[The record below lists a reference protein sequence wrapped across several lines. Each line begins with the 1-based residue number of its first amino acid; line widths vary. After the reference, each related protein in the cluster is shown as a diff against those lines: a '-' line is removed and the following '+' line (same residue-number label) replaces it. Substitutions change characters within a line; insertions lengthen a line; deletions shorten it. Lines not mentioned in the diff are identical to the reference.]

1 MFISS
6 KTATLCTIIVSKRR
20 MLYKIRILAKNYL
33 NKEMNIKPLV
43 VTVLFL
49 VSSIAMYAQKTTS
62 FPKGW
67 SLGINFG
74 TTQFDGD
81 IRQYHHFP
89 ATQKSGP
96 DSDDA
101 NFSELR
107 LAGSFSLT
115 KKINSLYSLSGEFIF
130 GNFAGLRRGAQ
141 YYGIPPHD
149 PYKLYKG
156 GGDRFITRFKEL
168 DLLVN
173 VNLSKGLIGDVLR
186 LNSCKKWEF
195 NAKAGF
201 GINFSR
207 TLRTNLQDGSYIY
220 SIGYEL
226 ESVTGGA
233 NGKSPL
239 SDHLK
244 ETVYVYGIKA
254 VYDFSPKL
262 DVLIDYTVR
271 NGQTDMWDASVMNTD
286 HGSDRFNFL
295 SLGVAYKF
303 GKHDYNKEDASPL
316 DRLRRD
322 AAKALV
328 KIDRLMDDSDKD
340 GVADAFDKSPNTPLD
355 VAVDGS
361 GRAIDID
368 MDNVPDYRDADPF
381 SSMGAQVDAKGIGL
395 DDDKD
400 GVPNSKDLES
410 NTPVGVMV
418 NQFGINVQ
426 NTNHDIAGSMVYFPS
441 VYFASGS
448 VIVGSSNKYRVA
460 TIAAML
466 KNNPD
471 IRLNVIGHTDKVGT
485 LKFNEKLGLQRAN
498 AVIDYL
504 VLNYHIEANRLTPI
518 TKGEKNPLSSHGVE
532 SRTGEYN
539 LGEINRRV
547 NFQIAD

>member
-1 MFISS
+1 M
-6 KTATLCTIIVSKRR
+6 
-20 MLYKIRILAKNYL
+20 ILKVY
-33 NKEMNIKPLV
+33 
-43 VTVLFL
+43 T
-49 VSSIAMYAQKTTS
+49 
-62 FPKGW
+62 
-67 SLGINFG
+67 
-74 TTQFDGD
+74 DG
-81 IRQYHHFP
+81 
-89 ATQKSGP
+89 ACSNNG
-96 DSDDA
+96 
-101 NFSELR
+101 
-107 LAGSFSLT
+107 
-115 KKINSLYSLSGEFIF
+115 
-130 GNFAGLRRGAQ
+130 
-141 YYGIPPHD
+141 
-149 PYKLYKG
+149 KL
-156 GGDRFITRFKEL
+156 
-168 DLLVN
+168 
-173 VNLSKGLIGDVLR
+173 
-186 LNSCKKWEF
+186 

-201 GINFSR
+201 GIKFSR

-220 SIGYEL
+220 SIGYKREGDYYY
-226 ESVTGGA
+226 SA

-244 ETVYVYGIKA
+244 ETVYIYGIKA
-254 VYDFSPKL
+254 IYDLNPQL

-271 NGQTDMWDASVMNTD
+271 NGQTDMWDASIMSTD

-303 GKHDYNKEDASPL
+303 GKHDYDKEASPL
-316 DRLRRD
+316 DKLKRD
-322 AAKALV
+322 AAKALA

-426 NTNHDIAGSMVYFPS
+426 NTNHDIAGSMVYFPP
-441 VYFASGS
+441 VYFTSGS
-448 VIVGSSNKYRVA
+448 VIVGSSNKHRVA
-460 TIAAML
+460 TIASML

-471 IRLNVIGHTDKVGT
+471 IKLNVIGHTDRVGT

-498 AVIDYL
+498 AVIEYL
-504 VLNYHIEANRLTPI
+504 VKNYHIEANRLIPT
-518 TKGEKNPLSSHGVE
+518 TRGEENPLSSHGVE
-532 SRTGEYN
+532 SSTGEYN

-547 NFQIAD
+547 DFQIVD